1 MARQHMDRLKNL
13 DPFVALVVIPPVLG
27 LVAWLVVLA
36 LAGATGSHPIWGL
49 QPRNLAEAAAFRDVG
64 AVVRRVEAG
73 EDLNRPG
80 EVRARVILPS
90 ATTLA
95 PIEAAAAS
103 REAGTVQLLF
113 DLGASPDAD
122 SWRRAWCISD
132 ATDVRTLLALHRPD
146 GALEE
151 CVEP

>member
-27 LVAWLVVLA
+27 LVAWLLVLA
-36 LAGATGSHPIWGL
+36 LAGATGSHPIWSL

-64 AVVRRVEAG
+64 AIVRRVNAG

-90 ATTLA
+90 ATSLT
-95 PIEAAAAS
+95 PIAAAAGS
-103 REAGTVQLLF
+103 REAGTVQLLL
-113 DLGASPDAD
+113 DLGASPNAD
-122 SWRRAWCISD
+122 SWQRAWCISD

-151 CVEP
+151 CAEP